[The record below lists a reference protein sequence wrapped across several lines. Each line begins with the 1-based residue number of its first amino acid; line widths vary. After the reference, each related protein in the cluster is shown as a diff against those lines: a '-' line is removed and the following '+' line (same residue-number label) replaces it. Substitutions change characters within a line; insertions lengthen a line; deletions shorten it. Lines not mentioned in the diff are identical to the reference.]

1 MGLKTTLPV
10 LREASTTD
18 GTTWTAVADYSI
30 QNNCSFELEVFLLG
44 KTTNGTLGETAYC
57 KALHRGKRTTSGGL
71 SLIGQPVYLVT
82 FTTGSDAAVNTC
94 AMQLVV
100 FQSVGAIPPYVQL
113 QVKGVASRNID
124 WYGGFRIVMH

>member
-10 LREASTTD
+10 FREVSTTD
-18 GTTWTAVADYSI
+18 GTWTTVAEYAV
-30 QNNCSFELEVFLLG
+30 QNNCSFELEIFLLG

-82 FTTGSDAAVNTC
+82 FTTGSDTAVNGC
-94 AMQLVV
+94 VMLVALNPGI
-100 FQSVGAIPPYVQL
+100 GAIPPSIQL
-113 QVKGVASRNID
+113 QVRGVASRSID
-124 WYGGFRIVMH
+124 WYGGFKIVMH